1 MGFSKRFLT
10 RGRAS
15 FFIPSAL
22 CDGSRF
28 MNAARSSCLRSM
40 RADKGAP
47 VAGRLDWE
55 RDGQDWPNRDSSF
68 FVHAS
73 GFRWHVQRMG
83 AGPVLMLAHG
93 TGASTHSWRDLAP
106 LLAEHFTVVAMDL
119 PGHGFTEAAPRS
131 RYSLPGM
138 ASALADLLAALD
150 LKPDFAVGHSAG
162 AAVLVQMCLDGAIG
176 PVELVSL
183 NGAFIPFG
191 GAQGRIFAPMA
202 KILAEFSAVPRFF
215 AWNANDPAVVER
227 LLRSTGS
234 TLDSRGTEL
243 YRLLARN
250 PGHLGAALQMM
261 ANWDLGALLRA
272 LPGLAVPLTLA
283 VGLRDGTVKPGEAH
297 KVRAILPSATI
308 HALPGLGHL
317 AHEERPAELADLLV
331 QRWRLRTAS

>member
-1 MGFSKRFLT
+1 
-10 RGRAS
+10 
-15 FFIPSAL
+15 
-22 CDGSRF
+22 
-28 MNAARSSCLRSM
+28 MNAARPSCLRST
-40 RADKGAP
+40 RAAPSAP
-47 VAGRLDWE
+47 VAGRLNWE
-55 RDGQDWPNRDSSF
+55 QDGRDWPNREASS

-83 AGPVLMLAHG
+83 TGPVLMLAHG

-106 LLAEHFTVVAMDL
+106 LLAEHFTVVMMDL
-119 PGHGFTEAAPRS
+119 PGHGFTEAPPRR
-131 RYSLPGM
+131 RYSLTGM
-138 ASALADLLAALD
+138 ANALADLLVALD
-150 LKPDFAVGHSAG
+150 LRPDFAVGHSAG
-162 AAVLVQMCLDGAIG
+162 AAVLARMCLDGAIG
-176 PVELVSL
+176 PRELVSL

-191 GAQGRIFAPMA
+191 GVQGRLFAPMA

-261 ANWDLGALLRA
+261 ANWDLASLLRE
-272 LPGLAVPLTLA
+272 LSGLAVPLTLV
-283 VGLRDGTVKPGEAH
+283 VGLRDGTVAPGEAH
-297 KVRAILPSATI
+297 RVRAILPSATI